1 MIRRKIKGKPLE
13 PIYQR
18 REIIE
23 YEGKKYYK
31 LKRDE
36 KIEKGALHQHYYG
49 KRCNL
54 IKHEKTIGKKPS
66 DFMQRRF
73 YNPLPQIY
81 IKKEKFKIE
90 MLYDVE

>member
-1 MIRRKIKGKPLE
+1 MIRRKKKIPLE
-13 PIYQR
+13 PIYQQR
-18 REIIE
+18 DIIE

-49 KRCNL
+49 KKYSP

-66 DFMQRRF
+66 DFMQRNF
-73 YNPLPQIY
+73 YNPLSQIY
-81 IKKEKFKIE
+81 IKKEKFDIE
-90 MLYDVE
+90 NIYVE